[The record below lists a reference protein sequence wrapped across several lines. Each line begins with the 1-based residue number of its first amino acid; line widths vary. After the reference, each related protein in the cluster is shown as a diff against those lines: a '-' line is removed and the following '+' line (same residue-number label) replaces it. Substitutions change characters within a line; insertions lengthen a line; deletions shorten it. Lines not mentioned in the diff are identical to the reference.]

1 LPKTTQV
8 VLKVYNIFGQ
18 EVRTL
23 VNARQSA
30 GVNSVVWDGR
40 DESGKEVSS
49 GVYIYR
55 LQAGVSVQS
64 RKLSFVR

>member
-1 LPKTTQV
+1 L
-8 VLKVYNIFGQ
+8 LKLENDSNWPGSAHACG
-18 EVRTL
+18 RRL
-23 VNARQSA
+23 VNARQHA

-49 GVYIYR
+49 GIYIYR
-55 LQAGVSVQS
+55 IQAGESVKS